1 MPRQSHESVV
11 MSPTYHVIFSCAS
24 RRMHSS
30 SASFEDS
37 GERSARTERERGGLA
52 GGGWGR
58 RLGARCSPVR
68 SPWSLVCGQCVQMHG
83 CYVDRDLAFGSFGT
97 DVSCLQE
104 HLGRVARTRGA
115 QGTSRLYEGPV
126 TGHFGEKTQE
136 AVAAWQVRRL
146 WRLGGRRRAAD
157 SVCVR
162 VALCG
167 CEGLGGGGRL
177 VILTREIC
185 FVPFGFGPPACV
197 HRH

>member
-1 MPRQSHESVV
+1 MCVSQNALLIR
-11 MSPTYHVIFSCAS
+11 FL
-24 RRMHSS
+24 RRLGREKR
-30 SASFEDS
+30 AN
-37 GERSARTERERGGLA
+37 GEGAWGFG
-52 GGGWGR
+52 GR
-58 RLGARCSPVR
+58 RLGTEAGCTLLARPSARLVA
-68 SPWSLVCGQCVQMHG
+68 WSLVCGQCVQMHG